1 MPLRE
6 LKRELEALKDKIAEH
21 NRALHTLHTK
31 LDALEGKSDTEL
43 RRLSGIKARKK
54 KTWLTFHDS
63 SCSGRFSALGHSEK

>member
-1 MPLRE
+1 VPLRE
-6 LKRELEALKDKIAEH
+6 LKRELEALKDKIAEN

-54 KTWLTFHDS
+54 KT
-63 SCSGRFSALGHSEK
+63 